1 MAQLARA
8 APGVNGHRP
17 DAAASAIAAASRTL
31 GLRRPDVTPLPGG
44 VANRSFRLREG
55 RHDLV
60 MRVAGDAA
68 AGLGASSQSE
78 SVMQALAASAGLAPP
93 LVLADTGRGFVVSQY
108 AAGKAPTEEAMRE
121 PALLRRVGAWFARLH
136 ALDAPG
142 GLAVVDFGERAE
154 AYLARVA
161 VRDRGAPLRRLG
173 RELARR
179 RAAIP
184 PPARFAP
191 CHHDPH
197 RRNFLDD
204 GARIVAIDW
213 EYAGPGDPAADLAAC
228 AGYHAL
234 DATALDALFSG
245 YGATAPGLRTR
256 VAALAWIFDC
266 LWYGWNAAAAE
277 DGLAHDPAEQY
288 RLAARLLD

>member
-8 APGVNGHRP
+8 APGVNGPRP
-17 DAAASAIAAASRTL
+17 DVAASAIAAASRTL

-44 VANRSFRLREG
+44 VVNRSFRLREG

-60 MRVAGDAA
+60 LRVAGDAA

-78 SVMQALAASAGLAPP
+78 YVMQALAASAGLAPP
-93 LVLADTGRGFVVSQY
+93 LVLADAGRGFVVSQY

-142 GLAVVDFGERAE
+142 GLPVVDFGERAE

-179 RAAIP
+179 RAAMP

-245 YGATAPGLRTR
+245 YGANAPGLRAR

-266 LWYGWNAAAAE
+266 LWYGWIAAAAE
-277 DGLAHDPAEQY
+277 DGLTHDPAEQY